1 VILNRF
7 LAADLVFILGI
18 LLSFFVCLMMEA
30 YCFGPIAIRKD
41 HGPKSITNRHGM
53 PCRTVPERR
62 PYSCAE
68 EKAQQAGTL
77 VDAAQAALLGRQL
90 KR

>member
-1 VILNRF
+1 MRK
-7 LAADLVFILGI
+7 LALIR
-18 LLSFFVCLMMEA
+18 
-30 YCFGPIAIRKD
+30 FGPIAVQKD

-62 PYSCAE
+62 PYSRAE

-77 VDAAQAALLGRQL
+77 VDAARATLSRQRL

>member
-1 VILNRF
+1 LNRF

-41 HGPKSITNRHGM
+41 HGPKSIANRHGM

-62 PYSCAE
+62 PYSRVE
-68 EKAQQAGTL
+68 EKAQQSWTL
-77 VDAAQAALLGRQL
+77 VDATQAALSRRQS

>member
-18 LLSFFVCLMMEA
+18 LLSFLDAPDGA
-30 YCFGPIAIRKD
+30 YSLRPNPDPKD
-41 HGPKSITNRHGM
+41 SGPKSIANRHGM

-62 PYSCAE
+62 PYSRAE
-68 EKAQQAGTL
+68 EKAQQGCSCGLRHTRRCP
-77 VDAAQAALLGRQL
+77 DDN
-90 KR
+90 

>member
-1 VILNRF
+1 
-7 LAADLVFILGI
+7 
-18 LLSFFVCLMMEA
+18 MMEA

-41 HGPKSITNRHGM
+41 HGPKSIANRHGM

-62 PYSCAE
+62 PYSRAE

-77 VDAAQAALLGRQL
+77 VDAA
-90 KR
+90 